1 MFYDTI
7 TSHDNLCYSRRV
19 VTASEHCNVYAL
31 NNPYAENDHID
42 LLIQSKSFV
51 TKVVFSLDSFDC
63 LVGVVAKNKAHPGL
77 IHFHRDK
84 GYNTCSDLRQ
94 IMMLMKIGTEPIV

>member
-7 TSHDNLCYSRRV
+7 TSHDNLCYSCRV

-31 NNPYAENDHID
+31 DNPHAENDHIV

-51 TKVVFSLDSFDC
+51 KEIRPLMLCSYLIRLTVLLELLRRTKLT
-63 LVGVVAKNKAHPGL
+63 LV
-77 IHFHRDK
+77 
-84 GYNTCSDLRQ
+84 
-94 IMMLMKIGTEPIV
+94 